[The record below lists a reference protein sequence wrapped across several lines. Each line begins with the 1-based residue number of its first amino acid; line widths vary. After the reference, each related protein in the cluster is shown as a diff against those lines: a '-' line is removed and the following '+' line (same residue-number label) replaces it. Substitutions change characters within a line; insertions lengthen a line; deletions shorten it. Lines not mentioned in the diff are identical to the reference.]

1 VDSLEELQVLF
12 LKIVSKIPAN
22 RGGNPV
28 NAVHIVISSVDSS
41 MCDDALS
48 LALSKILSLHIEEF
62 KSRCILRLTF
72 FVGRTIINNAAVA
85 DTGSSSPSLMP
96 VLFTFML
103 ASFLS
108 GVLLI
113 GPKFM
118 GAALVLSRPAER
130 RAFGGRRAIAKGMAA
145 EIALSAILAPILMVA
160 NTKAF
165 IQILSGHD
173 TGWTTQ
179 QREADG
185 LAWSDAFRAMRWQMV
200 AGVGFIAPL
209 CVRPDLATWFAPI
222 VLPLLLAAPIAVWT
236 SRVRSGDALAK
247 KGFLVTPA
255 QDGVSVNPSVLH
267 TPRSPLRAVA
277 GGVLAPVA
285 APAMVPARAPEL

>member
-1 VDSLEELQVLF
+1 MGCMAYL
-12 LKIVSKIPAN
+12 
-22 RGGNPV
+22 
-28 NAVHIVISSVDSS
+28 
-41 MCDDALS
+41 
-48 LALSKILSLHIEEF
+48 
-62 KSRCILRLTF
+62 
-72 FVGRTIINNAAVA
+72 
-85 DTGSSSPSLMP
+85 SSPLWLASLMVGLFIQMFYP
-96 VLFTFML
+96 VDWTSFFYILNPQFTPFML

-118 GAALVLSRPAER
+118 GAALVLSRPAEL
-130 RAFGGRRAIAKGMAA
+130 RAFGGRRAIARGMAA

-200 AGVGFIAPL
+200 AGVGFAAAL

-222 VLPLLLAAPIAVWT
+222 VMPLLLAAPIAVWS
-236 SRVRSGDALAK
+236 SRVRSGDALAA
-247 KGFLVTPA
+247 KGFLLTPV
-255 QDGVSVNPSVLH
+255 QDGVSVNPAVLH

-277 GGVLAPVA
+277 GGVLAPAV